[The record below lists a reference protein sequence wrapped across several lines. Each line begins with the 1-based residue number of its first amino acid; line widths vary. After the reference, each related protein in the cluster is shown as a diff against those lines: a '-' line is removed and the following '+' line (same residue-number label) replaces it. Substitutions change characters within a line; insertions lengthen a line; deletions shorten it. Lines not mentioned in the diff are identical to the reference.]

1 MFRSFL
7 AVPLASLAL
16 APLAAC
22 TMPRIP
28 GITPYKIDIQQGNF
42 ISQDMVAQLKAGM
55 SKDQVRIALGT
66 PLLTDVFHADRW
78 DYVYWREAPDGKR
91 ESRRL
96 AIFFAD
102 GKLAT
107 IGGDVVSAR
116 PEDGPTRA
124 REVPGARTL
133 PQSSPPSAVPP
144 AAQGAAAPATSPTL
158 STAQPAA
165 AGPATEG
172 VPQPAAQTPQPA
184 PAQTQPP
191 AQTPPPAQTTEPA
204 QTPPP
209 AQGTQ

>member
-28 GITPYKIDIQQGNF
+28 GITPYRIDIQQGNF

-133 PQSSPPSAVPP
+133 PQSSPSSAAQP

-158 STAQPAA
+158 STPQPAA
-165 AGPATEG
+165 AGPAAEG
-172 VPQPAAQTPQPA
+172 VPQPAAQTPP
-184 PAQTQPP
+184 PPQTPP
-191 AQTPPPAQTTEPA
+191 SAQTPPA

>member
-1 MFRSFL
+1 
-7 AVPLASLAL
+7 
-16 APLAAC
+16 
-22 TMPRIP
+22 MPRIP

-133 PQSSPPSAVPP
+133 PQPSPSSAVQP

-158 STAQPAA
+158 STPQPAA
-165 AGPATEG
+165 AGPAAEG